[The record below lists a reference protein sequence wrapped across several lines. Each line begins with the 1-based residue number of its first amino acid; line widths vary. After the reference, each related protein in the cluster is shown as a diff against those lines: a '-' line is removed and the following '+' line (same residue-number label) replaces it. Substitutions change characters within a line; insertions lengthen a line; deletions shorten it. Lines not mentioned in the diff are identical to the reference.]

1 MSSHQVVFMVHK
13 VMVEVNKVR
22 PYSLIIRE
30 ADLCSIGD
38 VVGNGVVID
47 VVATGR
53 IYRVPW
59 MECPLD

>member
-22 PYSLIIRE
+22 QYSLIIRE

-38 VVGNGVVID
+38 MVGNGVVID
-47 VVATGR
+47 VVATER
-53 IYRVPW
+53 IYRVPR
-59 MECPLD
+59 MECPID